1 MRLAQSE
8 NKHLWYVYDIDDKI
22 VFVSMFK
29 NTCVD
34 YLTTKKQF

>member
-29 NTCVD
+29 SIRID
-34 YLTTKKQF
+34 YLAPKKSF